1 MVVEETAVWPGHGAL
16 IERRAMDADA
26 PLSSIDL
33 ATLTQRMAGGDEAAW
48 RAFCDHYFHRL
59 LRYLLVLAG
68 GREEA
73 AREALQ
79 LTLVRVVRHI
89 RRFDSEEVFWS
100 WLTVLARSSLV
111 DEERKRKRY
120 FGLLDRFFAGA
131 DRDDLAPSRD
141 ADGSLLAL
149 LERNL
154 AGLEPEE
161 RGLLERKYFDG
172 LAVKDIAREQQT
184 TEKTIDSRL
193 VRLRRKLKDAILTQL
208 NNET

>member
-1 MVVEETAVWPGHGAL
+1 
-16 IERRAMDADA
+16 MDADA

-33 ATLTQRMAGGDEAAW
+33 AALTTRMVQGDEPAW
-48 RAFCDHYFHRL
+48 RAFHDGYFHRL
-59 LRYLLVLAG
+59 LRYLLVLTG

-89 RRFDSEEVFWS
+89 RRFDSDAVFWS